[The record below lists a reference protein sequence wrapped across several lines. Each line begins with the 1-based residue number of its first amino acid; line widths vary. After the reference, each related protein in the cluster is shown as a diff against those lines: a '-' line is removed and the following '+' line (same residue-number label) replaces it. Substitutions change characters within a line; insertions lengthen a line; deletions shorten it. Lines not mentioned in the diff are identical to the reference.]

1 MDRPISG
8 AEVTRVALV
17 EAAIRLFGERGYDAV
32 STREIADLAAAN
44 IGSIAY
50 HFGGKPGLRRAC
62 AEFVIANIR
71 AQIGPSFLRPL
82 PKLCADDAL
91 QMIEQTLATFSCIW
105 LTSEQSYHFVNFV
118 LREMMDPG
126 EISEIFYVN
135 WMKPV
140 HMRFCT
146 LFAMATGLDEESEE
160 VKIGVFS
167 FIGQVFHF
175 RLARPF
181 IMRRL
186 EWDEM
191 GERQANRLSTLL
203 VRNAR
208 AIVTS
213 YRQIEK

>member
-1 MDRPISG
+1 
-8 AEVTRVALV
+8 
-17 EAAIRLFGERGYDAV
+17 
-32 STREIADLAAAN
+32 
-44 IGSIAY
+44 
-50 HFGGKPGLRRAC
+50 
-62 AEFVIANIR
+62 
-71 AQIGPSFLRPL
+71 
-82 PKLCADDAL
+82 
-91 QMIEQTLATFSCIW
+91 
-105 LTSEQSYHFVNFV
+105 
-118 LREMMDPG
+118 MMDPG